1 MATATLDQA
10 LQVFGKLS
18 VEDQEM
24 MLEIARSRRIEAWR
38 KETAAQGKKALA
50 DSRAGRLT
58 SYSAQELIER
68 LRRQWESSVE

>member
-38 KETAAQGKKALA
+38 KETAVHGRKALA
-50 DSRAGRLT
+50 DSRAGKLKGYT
-58 SYSAQELIER
+58 PEELIGR
-68 LRRQWESSVE
+68 LRQQWESPVE

>member
-18 VEDQEM
+18 VEDQEI

-38 KETAAQGKKALA
+38 KETATHGKKALA
-50 DSRAGRLT
+50 DSRAGKLKG
-58 SYSAQELIER
+58 YSAVELVER
-68 LRRQWESSVE
+68 LRGQWERPIE